1 MRRDGKYRLAALA
14 GIAMAGTISCSGS
27 GQNPAV
33 HGANAISATNA
44 LKIEVQA
51 KACRKIC
58 GNGRGVQACLI
69 EEMMD
74 GCIEN
79 VRHYRK
85 WHGESSCASESELL
99 EKSRTRYKTTK
110 WFDWERLPTASELRD
125 FERLGFHAMEDSHRY
140 DGPGYSGWGGFYMK
154 FEQREPVSGNSK
166 GYETLFYPIAIRDGE
181 VVFTISEMGENSKE
195 ICSFGIFT
203 AHQDGKIT
211 PDRSIIDYLGITEFK
226 TEVVDSKY
234 VVFDF
239 YYKWGHAYH
248 PVPY

>member
-1 MRRDGKYRLAALA
+1 MMASGKRRMVPLA
-14 GIAMAGTISCSGS
+14 GIAIAGAVACSGS
-27 GQNPAV
+27 RQSPLAHETNSAAAV
-33 HGANAISATNA
+33 DAVRI
-44 LKIEVQA
+44 KRPE
-51 KACRKIC
+51 KIC
-58 GNGRGVQACLI
+58 QKKCENSRGIQACLI

-79 VRHYRK
+79 VRHY
-85 WHGESSCASESELL
+85 WEWNGNYSCASESELL
-99 EKSRTRYKTTK
+99 EQSRARYKTSQ

-125 FERLGFHAMEDSHRY
+125 FERLGFHAMEDSYRY
-140 DGPGYSGWGGFYMK
+140 DGPAYSGWSGFYMK
-154 FEQREPVSGNSK
+154 FEQREPVSSNRK
-166 GYETLFYPIAIRDGE
+166 GYETHFYPIAVRDGD

-248 PVPY
+248 PLPY